1 MLLDAA
7 EKFQLAKKVQQFLPD
22 YSFNVSV
29 HANNAVRVKNV
40 RERFMR
46 ILKSKE
52 NPDGFIFMT
61 GSYISMYMYLYLP
74 HFLSPSLSHTRPPF
88 L

>member
-29 HANNAVRVKNV
+29 HANNAVRVKNI
-40 RERFMR
+40 RERFMKV
-46 ILKSKE
+46 LKSKE
-52 NPDGFIFMT
+52 NPDGFIIMT
-61 GSYISMYMYLYLP
+61 GSSISVYMYLYLP
-74 HFLSPSLSHTRPPF
+74 PLLSPFLSQTPF
-88 L
+88 